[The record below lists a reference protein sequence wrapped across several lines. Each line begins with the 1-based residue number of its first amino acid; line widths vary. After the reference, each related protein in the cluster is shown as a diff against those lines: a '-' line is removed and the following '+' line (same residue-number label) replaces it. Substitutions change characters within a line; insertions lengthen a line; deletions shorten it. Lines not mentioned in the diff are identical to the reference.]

1 MIYLGAD
8 HRGFIL
14 KEKIVLWVQQWGF
27 PFEDLGAVSFDEE
40 DDYPDVAVLVA
51 QKVSLHEK
59 ESVGIL
65 VCGSGVG
72 VSVVANK
79 FPLIRAVLGFS
90 SQQVKFAREEDDV
103 NLLSLPADFLS
114 DKKAQKII
122 GMFLKTEFLK
132 EEKYTRRIKK
142 ILDIEEKV
150 KNL

>member
-14 KEKIVLWVQQWGF
+14 KEKIELWVQQWGF
-27 PFEDLGAVSFDEE
+27 PFKDLGSSSFEEE
-40 DDYPDVAVLVA
+40 DDYPDIAVLVA

-90 SQQVKFAREEDDV
+90 SQQVKSAREEDDV

-114 DKKAQKII
+114 DKKAQKIV

-132 EEKYTRRIKK
+132 EEKYQRRIDKIIAIEQKIKK
-142 ILDIEEKV
+142 Q
-150 KNL
+150 

>member
-1 MIYLGAD
+1 M
-8 HRGFIL
+8 
-14 KEKIVLWVQQWGF
+14 LWVQQWGF